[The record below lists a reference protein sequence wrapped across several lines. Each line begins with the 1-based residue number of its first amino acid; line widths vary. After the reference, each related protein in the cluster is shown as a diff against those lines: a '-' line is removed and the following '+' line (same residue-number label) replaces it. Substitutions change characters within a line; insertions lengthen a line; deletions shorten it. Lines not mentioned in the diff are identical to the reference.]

1 MAEFRINPRK
11 SCLLIIDMT
20 NAFLLP
26 GAPIEVPEGLSLIP
40 RLRALIN
47 VCRDKGLRI
56 IFITHA
62 YRKDGSDLGLH
73 PTFDPTIKRKN
84 ILREGTSDVEFN
96 SELKPQKDDIVIVKR
111 RFSAFVGTDLD
122 LILRNNEI
130 DTLII
135 GGVVTSVCCECTAR
149 DARNMD
155 YKVIFLSNGTAAMN
169 VPDLGWGRISASDV
183 QRYVLAIMAYDFA
196 QVLLVE
202 QVINILS
209 KS

>member
-1 MAEFRINPRK
+1 MAEFEIKPSK
-11 SCLLIIDMT
+11 SCLLVIDMT

-56 IFITHA
+56 IFITHS

-73 PTFDPTIKRKN
+73 PAFDPTIRSKN
-84 ILREGTSDVEFN
+84 ILREGTEDVEFHC
-96 SELKPQKDDIVIVKR
+96 ELRPQEDDIVIVKR
-111 RFSAFVGTDLD
+111 RFSAFVGTELG
-122 LILRNNEI
+122 LILHNNEI

-135 GGVVTSVCCECTAR
+135 GGVVTSVCCESTAR
-149 DARNMD
+149 DARNRD

-196 QVLLVE
+196 QVLSVE
-202 QVINILS
+202 QVINILN